1 LEGYPPPAFQ
11 ITARTPGGVTLIS
24 CEAPMFSSP
33 DGVRVVGPD
42 NLVDI
47 KSIKFSNKA
56 LIDSSSTGGS
66 TTSSTSGSSTSST
79 SSTTSSTTSG
89 SATSSTSG
97 TTSSTTTSTT
107 SSTTTSINDGTKR
120 FDMSKGVQDV
130 SGTSSRYYEV
140 CTTGNNN
147 QSLASDMTISIERCS
162 GYTILYACEDA
173 EGGNHC
179 VGGTYIYMYICAKGI
194 FIYISYNYHL
204 IFMFMVII
212 VFMPFL

>member
-1 LEGYPPPAFQ
+1 
-11 ITARTPGGVTLIS
+11 
-24 CEAPMFSSP
+24 MFSSP

-42 NLVDI
+42 NLVDMN
-47 KSIKFSNKA
+47 SIKFSNKD
-56 LIDSSSTGGS
+56 LIDSSST
-66 TTSSTSGSSTSST
+66 SGS
-79 SSTTSSTTSG
+79 
-89 SATSSTSG
+89 
-97 TTSSTTTSTT
+97 
-107 SSTTTSINDGTKR
+107 TTSINDGTKR